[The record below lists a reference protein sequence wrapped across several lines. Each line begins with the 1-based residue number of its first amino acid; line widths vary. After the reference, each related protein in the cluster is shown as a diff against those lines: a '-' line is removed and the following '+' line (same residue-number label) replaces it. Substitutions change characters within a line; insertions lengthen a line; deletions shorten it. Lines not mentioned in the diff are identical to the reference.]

1 MRHRYITFAFLA
13 AFVSFCA
20 KNSGSKDSSSADV
33 SDAIEAQISTINNST
48 SDINTGNS
56 SALSLLSPAEQKML
70 NEESLWQKAGSLF
83 DRLFDSSLH
92 AISFSCNSG
101 SVNDSGTFGTA
112 NPTITR
118 TWTNCT
124 GESGQFK
131 RNGVVYLGWTN
142 LLTSLTNGT
151 YMQNGTVLKRATS
164 GLTMTRT
171 STGNYVDISGNDSG
185 NQVSSTNANQVLTW
199 GTITATT
206 RQFTLHIDET
216 RTGKTA
222 GGSTLFRHVV
232 TTPTD
237 LTITTDTSASTRTIN
252 SGSVKVH
259 HALANFDVVT
269 TFSSAVWDI
278 STCQPKSGSA
288 TVTVSGSVTGSG
300 TVTFNNGTIS
310 FTYGSAS
317 GTLTLPGC

>member
-1 MRHRYITFAFLA
+1 MRYGFIFSLIVT
-13 AFVSFCA
+13 AFVSYCA
-20 KNSGSKDSSSADV
+20 KNSGSKDTNSADV
-33 SDAIEAQISTINNST
+33 SDAIEAQIGTINNAT
-48 SDINTGNS
+48 SDVNTGNS
-56 SALSLLSPAEQKML
+56 TTLSLLSPAEKRLL
-70 NEESLWQKAGSLF
+70 NEESTWQKIGGF
-83 DRLFDSSLH
+83 VDRLFDSSLH

-101 SVNDSGTFGTA
+101 SVSDSGSFGTA

-118 TWTNCT
+118 TWSNCT

-131 RNGVVYLGWTN
+131 RNGIVYLGWTN
-142 LLTSLTNGT
+142 LLPSLTNGT

-185 NQVSSTNANQVLTW
+185 NQVSSTNANQILTW

-206 RQFTLHIDET
+206 RQFTLRIDET

-232 TTPTD
+232 TTPTN

-252 SGSVKVH
+252 SGSIKVH

-288 TVTVSGSVTGSG
+288 TVSVSGSVTGSG
-300 TVTFNNGTIS
+300 TMTFNNGTVG
-310 FTYGSAS
+310 FTFGTAS